1 MTGAKQ
7 RLIAAAAMAL
17 ITTGCATAPKL
28 AVKPLPTV
36 LAQGRHPVSFRV
48 AEAAGQFALGNV
60 ALALESYRKALRE
73 EPTSVD
79 ALTGMAVCYDA
90 MGRFD
95 VSRRHYEEAL
105 ALAPSDSHLLGMFA
119 ASLLQ
124 QGRVDEAAAVRREA
138 ASRTAVS
145 VSSVA
150 LQLAVPSVPSAALT
164 SNASVVTVQWLNQ
177 AGSGVTLELP
187 IAREIEQPAV
197 PLPSPRMAPVSV
209 AEPAL
214 GGPRLERLSL
224 GEVAL
229 ITAPQ
234 RSPQLAAAKPRS
246 LVRAASDVPSLIRT
260 ASVVPSLVRTAS
272 VSLTPPLLL
281 LNAARTQGLAARTRR
296 YLATRGFAMALVG
309 DAPRT
314 RARTL
319 IIAPKADRARAL
331 RLARTFSI
339 MPQMV
344 EGRRFTVVLGRDVL
358 GPRALR
364 A

>member
-1 MTGAKQ
+1 MTGAK
-7 RLIAAAAMAL
+7 RLIAGTAMAL
-17 ITTGCATAPKL
+17 VMAGCATAPKL

-36 LAQGRHPVSFRV
+36 LAQGRHPMPFRV

-79 ALTGMAVCYDA
+79 ALTGLAVCYDA

-95 VSRRHYEEAL
+95 ESRRHYEEAL
-105 ALAPSDSHLLGMFA
+105 AFAPGDPHLLSMFA

-138 ASRTAVS
+138 ANRSAVS
-145 VSSVA
+145 VSSDP
-150 LQLAVPSVPSAALT
+150 LSLPVPTARPVALT
-164 SNASVVTVQWLNQ
+164 SNASVATVQGMNQ
-177 AGSGVTLELP
+177 AGNSVTLELP
-187 IAREIEQPAV
+187 VAREIEQPV
-197 PLPSPRMAPVSV
+197 ISLPSTRMVPVNV
-209 AEPAL
+209 AEASRSGL
-214 GGPRLERLSL
+214 RLERLSL

-229 ITAPQ
+229 ITTQRPSELPPVPKTSSLI
-234 RSPQLAAAKPRS
+234 RSPSHGPS
-246 LVRAASDVPSLIRT
+246 LVRTALLAPSLIRT
-260 ASVVPSLVRTAS
+260 ASVSLA
-272 VSLTPPLLL
+272 PPLLL

-296 YLATRGFAMALVG
+296 YLSTRGFAMALVG

-319 IIAPKADRARAL
+319 IITPARDRARAL
-331 RLARTFSI
+331 RLARTFSV
-339 MPQMV
+339 MPQLI
-344 EGRRFTVVLGRDVL
+344 EGRRLTVVLGRDVL

>member
-1 MTGAKQ
+1 MTSVK
-7 RLIAAAAMAL
+7 RLIAATAMAL
-17 ITTGCATAPKL
+17 VTAGCASAPKL
-28 AVKPLPTV
+28 GFKPLPTV
-36 LAQGRHPVSFRV
+36 LMQGRQPVSFRV

-79 ALTGMAVCYDA
+79 ALTGLAVCYDA

-95 VSRRHYEEAL
+95 VSRRHYEDAL
-105 ALAPSDSHLLGMFA
+105 ALAPGDSHLLSMFA

-138 ASRTAVS
+138 ANRSAVL
-145 VSSVA
+145 VSSVPQS
-150 LQLAVPSVPSAALT
+150 LPVPTARLVALT
-164 SNASVVTVQWLNQ
+164 SNASVATVQGMNQ
-177 AGSGVTLELP
+177 AGNSVTLELP
-187 IAREIEQPAV
+187 VAPEIEQPV
-197 PLPSPRMAPVSV
+197 ISLPSMRKAPVNV
-209 AEPAL
+209 AEASRS
-214 GGPRLERLSL
+214 GPRLERLSL

-229 ITAPQ
+229 ITMRRPSELPPVPKTSSLI
-234 RSPQLAAAKPRS
+234 RSASS
-246 LVRAASDVPSLIRT
+246 LVRTALLAPSLIRT
-260 ASVVPSLVRTAS
+260 ASVSLA
-272 VSLTPPLLL
+272 PPLLL

-296 YLATRGFAMALVG
+296 YLSTRGFAMALVG

-319 IIAPKADRARAL
+319 IIAPARDRARAL
-331 RLARTFSI
+331 RLARTFSV
-339 MPQMV
+339 MPQLI
-344 EGRRFTVVLGRDVL
+344 EGRRLTVVLGRDVL